1 MLKCNITLNCECDRD
16 WVDPIPRAPSI
27 VGRLSRESYS
37 KVWNIVADVI
47 GISIIGGILL
57 GLTGCSQGEGNQSA
71 TNQDESVHSTPRA
84 TSNSDEMLAE
94 LRKQNEL
101 LTEQAERDKERDAEN
116 AKQREREEYIDEI
129 AGSVTQLV
137 DEHQQGIGRA
147 INSAGGSAS
156 TRSLYNNL
164 FMELQTLLLT
174 EALPIEDDKVFRAT
188 VMETSRIW
196 ASRKTGL
203 DIPKLEC

>member
-16 WVDPIPRAPSI
+16 WVDPIPRAPLI
-27 VGRLSRESYS
+27 VGRLSRQSYS
-37 KVWNIVADVI
+37 QVWVIVADVI

-71 TNQDESVHSTPRA
+71 TNQDESVLSTPST

-101 LTEQAERDKERDAEN
+101 LAEQVERDKERDAEN
-116 AKQREREEYIDEI
+116 AKHREREEYIDEI
-129 AGSVTQLV
+129 AGAVTQLV
-137 DEHQQGIGRA
+137 DEHQQEIGRA

-164 FMELQTLLLT
+164 FMELQTLLRT

-203 DIPKLEC
+203 EIPKLEY